1 MTTMK
6 DKLSA
11 SVRQAKA
18 GTEQE
23 KPVAAKP
30 VAAKPVA
37 VDKPAAVAVP
47 KVVAPKPSA
56 ANMPTKAGGK
66 VYAGDIPE
74 SNATLHPQRVW
85 PD

>member
-23 KPVAAKP
+23 KPAAAKP
-30 VAAKPVA
+30 AA

-66 VYAGDIPE
+66 IYAGDIPE